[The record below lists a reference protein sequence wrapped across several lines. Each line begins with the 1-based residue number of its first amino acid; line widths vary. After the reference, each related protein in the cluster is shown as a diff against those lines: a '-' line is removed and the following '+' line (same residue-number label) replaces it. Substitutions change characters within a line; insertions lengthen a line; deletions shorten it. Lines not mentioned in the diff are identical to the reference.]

1 MTTMGKVHTMLHRTG
16 VIRVYTNVRIS
27 TRTDKRETME
37 EKVASVNSK
46 LSND

>member
-1 MTTMGKVHTMLHRTG
+1 MGKVHTMLHSTG
-16 VIRVYTNVRIS
+16 VVRVYTNVRIS

-46 LSND
+46 LSKE